1 MKKELTIGEVYS
13 YALIW
18 TLLFCAVVKLVA
30 GLSPLLLPELLKV
43 SFRKAMTI
51 SICNKN

>member
-30 GLSPLLLPELLKV
+30 GLSPLLLYNKLDESKFV
-43 SFRKAMTI
+43 AMSHSFY
-51 SICNKN
+51 